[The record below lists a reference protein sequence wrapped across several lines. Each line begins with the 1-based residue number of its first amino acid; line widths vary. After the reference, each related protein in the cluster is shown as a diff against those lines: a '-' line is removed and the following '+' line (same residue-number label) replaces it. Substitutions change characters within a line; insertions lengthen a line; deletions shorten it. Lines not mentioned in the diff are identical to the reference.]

1 MLDLFNIALRT
12 LMCLAFLVWVVRPML
27 FALTRKE
34 PNIAE
39 IEEVA
44 QIAITSAFQAQRLPD
59 VPLNYL
65 PAPEP
70 AWFTQAKDKQVSA
83 AQVLPEPEVATPATE
98 PTEDPQESATAEALP
113 QAAAEEEP
121 DPAEAMRQMREK
133 MKAEQKK
140 SKPTIPPELLQDANS
155 YEDKLMLVRM
165 LVDQEQSRVAGVL
178 KRMIQP

>member
-12 LMCLAFLVWVVRPML
+12 LMCLAFLFWVVRPML

-34 PNIAE
+34 PNVSE

-59 VPLNYL
+59 VPLAYVA
-65 PAPEP
+65 PPEP
-70 AWFTQAKDKQVSA
+70 AWFTEAKEKSATDNVSA
-83 AQVLPEPEVATPATE
+83 PDPVPEAVATPAM
-98 PTEDPQESATAEALP
+98 EDQPALP
-113 QAAAEEEP
+113 SEPAAVVPEAEEI

-140 SKPTIPPELLQDANS
+140 AKPTIPPELLQDANS

-165 LVDQEQSRVAGVL
+165 LVDQEHSRVAGVL

>member
-59 VPLNYL
+59 VPLTYV
-65 PAPEP
+65 PPPEP
-70 AWFTQAKDKQVSA
+70 VWFTEAKDKMASTQEA
-83 AQVLPEPEVATPATE
+83 LPEPSEETPTTEPVEQAQRLTPA
-98 PTEDPQESATAEALP
+98 EAQP
-113 QAAAEEEP
+113 DAQAEEEI

-140 SKPTIPPELLQDANS
+140 AKPTIPPELLQDANS

>member
-34 PNIAE
+34 PNVAE

-59 VPLNYL
+59 VPLTYV
-65 PAPEP
+65 PVPEP
-70 AWFTQAKDKQVSA
+70 AWFTQAKDKA
-83 AQVLPEPEVATPATE
+83 AALPEEPTQPGTEAPTAE
-98 PTEDPQESATAEALP
+98 PTEQAQRLDTAQAEPLPAVDEA
-113 QAAAEEEP
+113 P

-140 SKPTIPPELLQDANS
+140 AKPTIPPELLQDANS

>member
-12 LMCLAFLVWVVRPML
+12 LMCLAFLLWVVRPML

-34 PNIAE
+34 PNVSE

-44 QIAITSAFQAQRLPD
+44 QIAITSAFQAQKLPD
-59 VPLNYL
+59 VPLTYVA
-65 PAPEP
+65 PPEP
-70 AWFTQAKDKQVSA
+70 AWFTQAKEKMPVEDTA
-83 AQVLPEPEVATPATE
+83 PAEPA
-98 PTEDPQESATAEALP
+98 AEALTDP
-113 QAAAEEEP
+113 TLEEQSSPSASELVAPEAEEI

-140 SKPTIPPELLQDANS
+140 AKPTIPPELLQDANS
-155 YEDKLMLVRM
+155 YEDKLVLVRM
-165 LVDQEQSRVAGVL
+165 LVDQEHSRVAGVL

>member
-1 MLDLFNIALRT
+1 MLDLFNVALRT

-59 VPLNYL
+59 VSLTYVP
-65 PAPEP
+65 PPEP
-70 AWFTQAKDKQVSA
+70 AWFTEAKDKAASA
-83 AQVLPEPEVATPATE
+83 PEALPEPSVETPATDPLE
-98 PTEDPQESATAEALP
+98 PGQTLATAEAP
-113 QAAAEEEP
+113 PEPAAEQEI
-121 DPAEAMRQMREK
+121 DAAEAMRQMREK
-133 MKAEQKK
+133 MKLEQKK
-140 SKPTIPPELLQDANS
+140 AKPTIPPELLQDANS